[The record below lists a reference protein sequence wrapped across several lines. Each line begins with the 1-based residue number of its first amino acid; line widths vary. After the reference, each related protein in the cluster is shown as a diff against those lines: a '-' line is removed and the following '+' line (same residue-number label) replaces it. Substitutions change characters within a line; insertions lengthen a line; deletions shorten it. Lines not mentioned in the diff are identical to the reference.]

1 MHNYNIEDILP
12 PNFNSKQRDMYE
24 IVFASLLFCFF
35 IELLLVLSRHRLTCK
50 GTH

>member
-24 IVFASLLFCFF
+24 IVFASLLYCFF
-35 IELLLVLSRHRLTCK
+35 IELRLTSH
-50 GTH
+50 GLTGGNTI